1 MDSRASDGTGID
13 RRAFLG
19 SVAGAAAVA
28 ALTPGRGW
36 AQETDGH
43 TAKKKSEP
51 KWKMKLSTSSIQFS
65 SLPVE
70 EACRRIAALG
80 FSGVDIWCAYQG
92 CGHLDDCLER
102 LGAKGLAALLK
113 ETKLELTAFSTYVG
127 GFAKYAKL
135 LGEAGGGVAVQG
147 SAAPC
152 EPSELTGRMKKF
164 FEELKPLV
172 ELAEETDT
180 HLAIENHGHALLD
193 SLDSFKAFVDLNPSR
208 RLGIAL
214 APYHLQA
221 IEASTPKAIEI
232 CGKQLFFFY
241 AWENAPELK
250 QLPGH
255 GPTDFQP
262 WIEALAK
269 IDYPRFVNPFMHG
282 HPEPEVMT
290 QALAKSKGYLA
301 ECVKKLEA
309 AAAGK

>member
-1 MDSRASDGTGID
+1 MGSRENTAVGID

-19 SVAGAAAVA
+19 SIAGAAAVA
-28 ALTPGRGW
+28 AFIPGRGW
-36 AQETDGH
+36 AQENDGQ
-43 TAKKKSEP
+43 AAEEKSER

-65 SLPVE
+65 SLPIE

-80 FSGVDIWCAYQG
+80 FSGIDIWCAYQN

-102 LGAKGLAALLK
+102 LGPEGLVALLK

-152 EPSELTGRMKKF
+152 DPAELTARMRQF
-164 FEELKPLV
+164 LEELKPLV
-172 ELAEETDT
+172 ELAEETGT

-193 SLDSFKAFVDLNPSR
+193 GLDSFKAFVDLNESPQ
-208 RLGIAL
+208 LGLAL

-241 AWENAPELK
+241 AWQNAPELK

-255 GPTDFQP
+255 GPTDCKP
-262 WIEALAK
+262 WIEALAR

-290 QALAKSKGYLA
+290 KALAKSKSYLE
-301 ECVKKLEA
+301 ECGRKSAVDS
-309 AAAGK
+309 AGK